1 MDSVKLYVY
10 NVLIGADQ
18 FAGTLFGL
26 APDKTISTQAYE
38 HRDHWAGAASVKL
51 IDFLFSWYETD
62 HCKSSAESGDR
73 HEEDVWG

>member
-1 MDSVKLYVY
+1 MRQYLY
-10 NVLIGADQ
+10 NLLIGIDQ
-18 FAGTLFGL
+18 FANVILGG
-26 APDKTISTQAYE
+26 APDVTISTRCWQ

-51 IDFLFSWYETD
+51 IDFLFSWYGKD